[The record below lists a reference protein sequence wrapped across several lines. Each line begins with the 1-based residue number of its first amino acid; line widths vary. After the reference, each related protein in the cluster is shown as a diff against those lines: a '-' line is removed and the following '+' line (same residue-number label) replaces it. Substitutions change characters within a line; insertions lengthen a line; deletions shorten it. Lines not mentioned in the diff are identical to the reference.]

1 MYSNRDNN
9 DARMSRRYSLRERL
23 LQLGVRDQSLV
34 QHLVTMRK
42 AVLLLAASFFAI
54 VPMSPPVAGQ
64 AAPAS
69 APIRDIRYEVTFTRA
84 NGERR
89 EVGSAMTFT
98 VGGTDPVILSL
109 PKWTPGAYEIANFSR
124 DVVNFSAEQT
134 GSSLTWDKINPDT
147 WRIRPRGVGE
157 VTVRFD
163 YLADS
168 LDNAN
173 SWSRPDFLLF
183 NGTNLFL
190 YPAGRPLDFPA
201 SLSVNTEAG
210 WKVVTGMP
218 SAGAHQYSASNYHDL
233 VDFPF
238 FVGQFDVDSTQISG
252 TWVRFATYPSGS
264 VTGGPRIAVW
274 EALKLMIPVEVKV
287 FQEVP
292 WTNYTVLQIAD
303 PSYGGGSGLEHQNS
317 HVDVLGTGMLG
328 TPVLPSLYAHEI
340 FHAWN
345 VKRLRPS
352 DLWPYHYDGEQ
363 PTTLL
368 WISEGITDYYAD
380 LAEERGGVTSPQGF
394 YEATSDKI
402 SQVEELPPTSLE
414 DASLSTWVHPRDGT
428 EYIYY
433 PKGSLAGLLIDIM
446 IRDASDNHASLDD
459 VMRGLYNADYKSG
472 RGFTNEEWWAAVSRA
487 ANGKS
492 FADFAARYIDGREPF
507 PYDRVLPLAGL
518 RLARDTARV
527 PQLGIASL
535 QDSTGLRVTSVI
547 PGSAAAAAGVQPGDQ
562 LISVAGFDAA
572 DPNWTE
578 RFRGR
583 YARVAEGTDLPVVIK
598 RDGNQQTLTA
608 HLHFVLRIE
617 SKVVE
622 DARASGNAKRIRSG
636 LLTGTT
642 N

>member
-1 MYSNRDNN
+1 
-9 DARMSRRYSLRERL
+9 
-23 LQLGVRDQSLV
+23 
-34 QHLVTMRK
+34 MRN
-42 AVLLLAASFFAI
+42 AVLPLVASFLAVPAPMPPLAAQ
-54 VPMSPPVAGQ
+54 VVAT
-64 AAPAS
+64 S
-69 APIRDIRYEVTFTRA
+69 APITDVRYEVTFTRA

-89 EVGSAMTFT
+89 QVGSAMTFT
-98 VGGTDPVILSL
+98 VGGTDPVVLSL

-124 DVVNFSAEQT
+124 DVLNFSAEQA
-134 GSSLTWDKINPDT
+134 GASLTWDKIDPDT
-147 WRIRPRGVGE
+147 WRVRPRGVGQ

-168 LDNAN
+168 LDNADT
-173 SWSRPDFLLF
+173 WSRPDFLLF

-190 YPAGRPLDFPA
+190 YPEGRAFDFP
-201 SLSVNTEAG
+201 SSVSVNTEAG

-218 SAGAHQYSASNYHDL
+218 SAGAHRYSASNYHDL

-238 FVGQFDVDSTQISG
+238 FVGQFDLDSTQISG

-264 VTGGPRIAVW
+264 VTGGARVAVW
-274 EALKLMIPVEVKV
+274 EALKRVIPAEVKV
-287 FQEVP
+287 FGEVP
-292 WTNYTVLQIAD
+292 WPNYSVLQIAD

-317 HVDVLGTGMLG
+317 HVDVLGPGMLG

-345 VKRLRPS
+345 VKRLRPA
-352 DLWPYHYDGEQ
+352 DLWPYRYDQEQ
-363 PTTLL
+363 PTALL

-380 LAEERGGVTSPQGF
+380 LAEVRGGVTNPQGF
-394 YEATSDKI
+394 YDATSDKI
-402 SQVEELPPTSLE
+402 SQVEQLPATSLE

-459 VMRGLYNADYKSG
+459 VMRNLYNADYKAN
-472 RGFTNEEWWAAVSRA
+472 RGFTNDEWWAAVSKA

-492 FADFAARYIDGREPF
+492 FSDFAARYIDGREPF

-535 QDSTGLRVTSVI
+535 QDSTGLRVTEVI
-547 PGSAAAAAGVQPGDQ
+547 PESAAAAAGVQPGDQ

-583 YARVAEGTDLPVVIK
+583 YARAAEGTELPVVIK

-608 HLHFVLRIE
+608 HLHFVMRVD
-617 SKVVE
+617 SKIVE
-622 DARASGNAKRIRSG
+622 DSRASAKTRRIRSG